1 MDTLV
6 IEKTHVGLLT
16 AGKEKTELM
25 PNPVSTNL
33 HVVSESVIDQ
43 LQVFD
48 TYGRLL
54 KTLSP
59 TTKQA
64 IVNVR
69 DLRNGVYT
77 IKIKTRSF

>member
-1 MDTLV
+1 
-6 IEKTHVGLLT
+6 
-16 AGKEKTELM
+16 M

-33 HVVSESVIDQ
+33 YVVSESVIDQ

-59 TTKQA
+59 TTKQT

-69 DLRNGVYT
+69 NLRNGIYT
-77 IKIKTRSF
+77 IIIKNGNGTTSKRIVVKH

>member
-1 MDTLV
+1 MDILSAV
-6 IEKTHVGLLT
+6 
-16 AGKEKTELM
+16 KEKTELM

-54 KTLSP
+54 KTLVP
-59 TTKQA
+59 NTKRA

-69 DLRNGVYT
+69 QMKNGVYT
-77 IKIKTRSF
+77 IKIKTEGGIITKRFVVRH